1 MYLSGLAFTPTSDAR
16 AVPSPRHGLV
26 FVAPGALADPCSS
39 GKQRRA
45 RLRQGIPAP
54 RVWLGRLL
62 LGAALLGAVVA
73 GAHAS
78 CGPLAA
84 SIVLAP
90 QAPGVWSVH
99 AQRGEA
105 NPDNRGFVANLL
117 VVRDGARVWLI
128 GSGPSPRFARA
139 LACRVRETVGRGV
152 TDVVSPWPRPEL
164 VLGARAFGRAR
175 HWAHAEVA
183 QAMRSQCA
191 DCVARLRQRLGVAAA
206 DLGARPARLP
216 DHLLHGASGR
226 LGPFDW
232 WRVQRAPG
240 ITVTFWH
247 VRGAALMTA
256 QGLLWAGG
264 LPDLRGSDLAHLLAA
279 TRQLRA
285 IVAAAAPA
293 LRLLGE
299 QGALTGLAQVDAH
312 LHYWDALAAAID
324 AAQASGGDGTQ
335 TSQALPGVDAVQLS
349 SLAHELNW
357 QLAWRQ
363 AEDAAFAPQGAP
375 RVQAPGRFQRNLR

>member
-1 MYLSGLAFTPTSDAR
+1 MPSRSHGLRCEAHAGLAD
-16 AVPSPRHGLV
+16 G
-26 FVAPGALADPCSS
+26 CSS
-39 GKQRRA
+39 WKQWSA
-45 RLRQGIPAP
+45 GLRQGIPAVW
-54 RVWLGRLL
+54 VWLGRLL
-62 LGAALLGAVVA
+62 FGALLGAVVA
-73 GAHAS
+73 EAHGA
-78 CGPLAA
+78 CGTLAA
-84 SIVLAP
+84 SIELSP
-90 QAPGVWSVH
+90 EAPGVWSVRAQPGH
-99 AQRGEA
+99 ANA
-105 NPDNRGFVANLL
+105 DNRGFVTNLL
-117 VVRDGARVWLI
+117 VVRDGAQVWLI

-139 LACRVRETVGRGV
+139 LACRARETVGRGV

-183 QAMRSQCA
+183 QAMRLQCA
-191 DCVARLRQRLGVAAA
+191 DCVARLRQRLGAAAA

-216 DHLLHGASGR
+216 DHLLHGANGQ

-247 VRGAALMTA
+247 VRRAALMTA

-264 LPDLRGSDLAHLLAA
+264 LPDLRGSDLAHMQAA

-285 IVAAAAPA
+285 IAAAAAPP

-299 QGALTGLAQVDAH
+299 QGAPAGLAQVDAH
-312 LHYWDALAAAID
+312 LHYWAALTAAID
-324 AAQASGGDGTQ
+324 AAQAGGADGTQ
-335 TSQALPGVDAVQLS
+335 TGRTLAGVDAAQLS

-363 AEDAAFAPQGAP
+363 AEDAAFAPQRAP
-375 RVQAPGRFQRNLR
+375 TTQAPGRFQRNLR